1 MWVQPLAVIADYLD
15 VFSDREPRF
24 GSGIESLTIV
34 HLILQ
39 RSEE

>member
-1 MWVQPLAVIADYLD
+1 VQPLAVIENLN
-15 VFSDREPRF
+15 VFSNREPCF

-39 RSEE
+39 HGEK